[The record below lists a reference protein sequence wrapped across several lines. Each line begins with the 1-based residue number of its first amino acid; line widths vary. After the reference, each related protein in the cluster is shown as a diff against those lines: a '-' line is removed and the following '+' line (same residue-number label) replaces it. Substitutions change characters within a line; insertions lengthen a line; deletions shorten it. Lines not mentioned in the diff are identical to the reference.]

1 MRGCRVCDN
10 ATSGDCGGH
19 GSVVISL
26 PQVNVTLNQE
36 GLAQMIARAVV
47 ALESIAASMRPTIT
61 VGHAEPPSVC
71 AGSGQPAHGLP
82 LDATACKVEFSL
94 QYAFASRPL
103 ELVISPVFDRIA
115 NTFIDA
121 FVKRAEQVHGPR

>member
-1 MRGCRVCDN
+1 M
-10 ATSGDCGGH
+10 
-19 GSVVISL
+19 ISL
-26 PQVNVTLNQE
+26 PRVNVTLNPE

-82 LDATACKVEFSL
+82 LDATACG
-94 QYAFASRPL
+94 
-103 ELVISPVFDRIA
+103 VICPMCGADVA
-115 NTFIDA
+115 C
-121 FVKRAEQVHGPR
+121 GPAMQMVTHPWREPTKEATDG

>member
-1 MRGCRVCDN
+1 MRSCRDCDN

-82 LDATACKVEFSL
+82 LDATACG
-94 QYAFASRPL
+94 
-103 ELVISPVFDRIA
+103 VICPMCGADVACGPAMQMVTHPWREP
-115 NTFIDA
+115 T
-121 FVKRAEQVHGPR
+121 KEQS

>member
-1 MRGCRVCDN
+1 MRSCRDCDN

-47 ALESIAASMRPTIT
+47 ALESIAASIRPTIA
-61 VGHAEPPSVC
+61 VGHAGPPLVC
-71 AGSGQPAHGLP
+71 TGSGQAAHGLP
-82 LDATACKVEFSL
+82 LNATACGTRPRARSISAM
-94 QYAFASRPL
+94 AFALRGCAPSEPER
-103 ELVISPVFDRIA
+103 F
-115 NTFIDA
+115 
-121 FVKRAEQVHGPR
+121 

>member
-47 ALESIAASMRPTIT
+47 ALESIAASIRPTIA
-61 VGHAEPPSVC
+61 VGHAGPPLVC
-71 AGSGQPAHGLP
+71 TGSGQAAHGLP
-82 LDATACKVEFSL
+82 LNATACGTRPRARSISAM
-94 QYAFASRPL
+94 AFALRGCAPSEPER
-103 ELVISPVFDRIA
+103 F
-115 NTFIDA
+115 
-121 FVKRAEQVHGPR
+121 